1 MTTIALPSMSR
12 QIATNKQDGIGMDLI
27 GPRTL
32 RGIVF
37 HRALSGDG
45 GAQGVADWLKRSDVQ
60 GLTDLVIDHR
70 TGAWIRINEITG
82 TNRDLAGWA
91 NGPYQSGVA
100 SDDARAFV
108 AKFGARYGASVINAD
123 LESVEVS
130 GNYDTPIS
138 EACKAGLV
146 QWTAARAQQLGC
158 TSDSFP
164 VSPKTGLTV
173 IYAHREFCGTAF
185 KLCSGSVVWDF
196 INGEMIGRVKA
207 LLKAAEAGQTVK
219 QPIVTPAAPVKPST
233 VYATPN
239 IPAFLTD
246 EAANPVADL
255 GGSRAVMVTDQYRT
269 IRATPRLQYA
279 DRASA
284 RIGPDIPAG
293 SDFNIAYVLT
303 DNAGKD
309 WGLSPYGSRID
320 LADCERISDK
330 PLAA

>member
-1 MTTIALPSMSR
+1 MTMLTLPTMSR
-12 QIATNKQDGIGMDLI
+12 QIATGKRPGIGMDLL

-70 TGAWIRINEITG
+70 SGAWIRINEITG
-82 TNRDLAGWA
+82 TNRDMAGWA

-108 AKFGARYGASVINAD
+108 AKFGGTYGASVINTD

-164 VSPKTGLTV
+164 VSSKTGLTV
-173 IYAHREFCGTAF
+173 IYAHREFCGEIY
-185 KLCSGSVVWDF
+185 KSCSGTVVWDF
-196 INGEMIGRVKA
+196 INGEMINRVKT
-207 LLKAAEAGQTVK
+207 LLRAAEAGQV
-219 QPIVTPAAPVKPST
+219 IAAPVPKPVTPVTPST
-233 VYATPN
+233 IYAVPN

-246 EAANPVADL
+246 EAAKPVADL

-269 IRATPRLQYA
+269 TRATPRLQYA
-279 DRASA
+279 DRAAA

-293 SDFNIAYVLT
+293 ADFNIAYVLT
-303 DNAGKD
+303 DKAGKD

-320 LADCERISDK
+320 LADCERISDE